1 MTTDWFK
8 RNVSVKKAEH
18 GHKVYVDG
26 KEIEGVK
33 RISFDLEAQEIST
46 VTIEVAAPTID
57 VEYDSGVYKR

>member
-1 MTTDWFK
+1 MATDWFK
-8 RNVSVKKAEH
+8 RNVSGKKEAH

-33 RISFDLEAQEIST
+33 RISFDLEAQEVPT